1 MKKNILTFTLGI
13 LLASSAMA
21 QFVSGGKTGTG
32 DRRCESFAQGVAE
45 QKYLTVSEQGI
56 QDHQWVNKV
65 IDYQVDSDDGSVMVV
80 VQIDGRNDDYDTWTS
95 KYAILIDTE
104 RGCQAVAVR
113 SVK

>member
-1 MKKNILTFTLGI
+1 MKKNILAFTLG
-13 LLASSAMA
+13 LALTSTALA
-21 QFVSGGKTGTG
+21 QFNFESKTGVG
-32 DRRCESFAQGVAE
+32 ERKCEAFAQGVAE

-56 QDHQWVNKV
+56 QDHRWVNKV

-95 KYAILIDTE
+95 KYAILIDTD